1 MKFENRIQLSQN
13 QLEDH
18 LREQISFLET
28 SANSFDTGTEEEAK
42 RLALAIRILVHDTSS
57 SHSLL
62 GQMGKKI
69 KFYDTSSDLDPDN
82 ILAHGG
88 LIANLVG
95 PGQNRYVAR
104 LDNFPINTVKMI
116 DFDNWWNKPVFVDR
130 QGRELTR
137 KDLILTSTNQDG
149 GAHVDSSLDETYANL
164 SRNGLDMIVNHGTGT
179 KLLDKPERVA
189 IRQIA
194 HEVLKT
200 LKPGYNKTIKYPAG
214 MFSMDFKIKD
224 GAKEQNDRGTPTK
237 HERKI
242 GRNDPCPCGSGLKY
256 KKCCGS
262 LIKEPKLST
271 A

>member
-1 MKFENRIQLSQN
+1 MKMGNRIKLSPN
-13 QLEDH
+13 ELENH
-18 LREQISFLET
+18 LKEQISFLET
-28 SANSFDTGTEEEAK
+28 SANSFDAGTEEEAK

-62 GQMGKKI
+62 GQMGKNLE
-69 KFYDTSSDLDPDN
+69 FYDTSSDLDPGN

-95 PGQNRYVAR
+95 PNQNRCVAR

-137 KDLILTSTNQDG
+137 KDLILISANQDG

-164 SRNGLDMIVNHGTGT
+164 SRNGFGVIVNHGTGT
-179 KLLDKPERVA
+179 KLLDKLERVA

-200 LKPGYNKTIKYPAG
+200 LKPGYNKKLKYPAG
-214 MFSMDFKIKD
+214 TFSMDIKIKD
-224 GAKEQNDRGTPTK
+224 GAEEQNDKETHAT

-262 LIKEPKLST
+262 VIKEPKVSI

>member
-1 MKFENRIQLSQN
+1 MGNRIQLSPSEFEN
-13 QLEDH
+13 H
-18 LREQISFLET
+18 LKVQISFLET
-28 SANSFDTGTEEEAK
+28 SANSFDAGAEEEAM
-42 RLALAIRILVHDTSS
+42 RLAVAIRVLVHETKS

-62 GQMGKKI
+62 GQMGKNLE
-69 KFYDTSSDLDPDN
+69 FYDTSSDLDPQN
-82 ILAHGG
+82 VLAHGG
-88 LIANLVG
+88 LITILTG
-95 PGQNRYVAR
+95 PYQTRYVAR
-104 LDNFPINTVKMI
+104 LDNFPINAVKRI
-116 DFDNWWNKPVFVDR
+116 DFDSWWNKPVFVDK
-130 QGRELTR
+130 QGRKLTR
-137 KDLILTSTNQDG
+137 KNLILTSANQDG
-149 GAHVDSSLDETYANL
+149 GAHVDPYLEKKYANL
-164 SRNGLDMIVNHGTGT
+164 SRNGLDMIVNHGAGE